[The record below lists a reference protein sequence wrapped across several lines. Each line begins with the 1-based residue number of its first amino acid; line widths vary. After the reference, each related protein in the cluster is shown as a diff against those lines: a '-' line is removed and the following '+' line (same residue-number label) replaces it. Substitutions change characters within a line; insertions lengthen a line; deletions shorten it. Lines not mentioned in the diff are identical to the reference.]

1 MSLLIPEQRVQSPLS
16 LDKMHELNRSQFVTG
31 SQKYREGAVEIFI
44 EDGGRSSWTKK
55 YPGIITG
62 LRQERI
68 NPGTVSTVYHRFTLY
83 AS

>member
-1 MSLLIPEQRVQSPLS
+1 MSLLFPEHRIQSPLS
-16 LDKMHELNRSQFVTG
+16 LGKVYELNRSQFVTG

-68 NPGTVSTVYHRFTLY
+68 NPGTVPTAYHRFIFY